1 MQGVCSS
8 FLCFCLHFYVFFFSF
23 FPLALSSKWSPE
35 DDQQLLEVVR
45 IVGLGNWPRGRKG
58 KHICLH
64 ILNFFFFFFNG
75 VLFFNHL
82 FTSFNGS
89 LLESTHTPYKCFL
102 KFPAG
107 VRWGGGLMH

>member
-1 MQGVCSS
+1 MQGFCSS

-58 KHICLH
+58 KHFCLH
-64 ILNFFFFFFNG
+64 ILNFFFFFFLMVFSFLIICSHLLM
-75 VLFFNHL
+75 VLF
-82 FTSFNGS
+82 
-89 LLESTHTPYKCFL
+89 L
-102 KFPAG
+102 KVLILPINVF
-107 VRWGGGLMH
+107 

>member
-1 MQGVCSS
+1 M
-8 FLCFCLHFYVFFFSF
+8 FLFALFCFLFSF

-64 ILNFFFFFFNG
+64 ILNFFSFFFLMVFSFLIICSHLLM
-75 VLFFNHL
+75 VLF
-82 FTSFNGS
+82 
-89 LLESTHTPYKCFL
+89 L
-102 KFPAG
+102 KVLILPINVF
-107 VRWGGGLMH
+107 

>member
-1 MQGVCSS
+1 M
-8 FLCFCLHFYVFFFSF
+8 FLFALFCFLFSF

-64 ILNFFFFFFNG
+64 ILNFLFFFFFFNG
-75 VLFFNHL
+75 VLFFDHL

-89 LLESTHTPYKCFL
+89 LLESTHTP
-102 KFPAG
+102 
-107 VRWGGGLMH
+107 

>member
-1 MQGVCSS
+1 M
-8 FLCFCLHFYVFFFSF
+8 FLFALFCFLFSF

-64 ILNFFFFFFNG
+64 ILNFFFFFLMVFSFLITCSHLLM
-75 VLFFNHL
+75 VLF
-82 FTSFNGS
+82 
-89 LLESTHTPYKCFL
+89 L
-102 KFPAG
+102 KVLILPINVF
-107 VRWGGGLMH
+107 

>member
-1 MQGVCSS
+1 M
-8 FLCFCLHFYVFFFSF
+8 FLFALFCFLFSF

-58 KHICLH
+58 KHFAHSQFLF
-64 ILNFFFFFFNG
+64 LFFFNG

-82 FTSFNGS
+82 FTSFNSS